1 LFQEVL
7 GQECISLEFRHI
19 ASYLLWYCQSHNVND
34 LLHLTIILVGYF
46 AARNTDNQV
55 TNVRILTPISFL
67 LDLIYAG
74 KTGAYQI
81 GAPYGTPF

>member
-55 TNVRILTPISFL
+55 TNVIRKFGVRVTKVVDFSTIGL
-67 LDLIYAG
+67 LFEVA
-74 KTGAYQI
+74 
-81 GAPYGTPF
+81 